1 MRSGITITII
11 VGITVK
17 RRSRSSN
24 GTMVDRKWETSIDSI
39 VTATSTATST
49 TISTFTSQ

>member
-1 MRSGITITII
+1 MRSGIIITII
-11 VGITVK
+11 VGTTIK
-17 RRSRSSN
+17 RRSRSN